1 MKTKFIIPFLLFQLL
16 FVNALLA
23 RSQTTLD
30 YKNRIHPEIAEDFM
44 VVSQNSHATEAG
56 YEILRKGG
64 NAVDAA
70 VAVGFALAVTL
81 PRAGNLGGGGF
92 MLIFDKKENKVS
104 TIDYR
109 SASPKSARSEMF
121 IKDSNVVRFG
131 HLVNAV
137 PGSVAG
143 LLKAHDGHGKLNLRQ
158 VLRPAIELAEKGFPV
173 TYDLNYALT
182 WSKESMLSNSASTS
196 KFYQGKEEPIEVS
209 KNFKQPKLANTLM
222 LISRKGRE
230 AFYEGEVAKW
240 ISEESLSRGGLIT
253 LEDLSSYEAKSREPI
268 SIDYRGYKIVSMPP
282 AASGGLVLLQILNI
296 LENFDI
302 PSLGHN
308 SARTIH
314 LLSESMQRAYADRAT
329 YHGDPDFF
337 DVPTTELLNKGYALK
352 RANSISSQRR
362 TEDGQI
368 FSGDLTKIDESPD
381 TTHFSVLDSE
391 GNAVSNT
398 YTLGSSFG
406 SGVTIEKAGFLMNN
420 QMRNFSHFY
429 GKSNEVSLKTSEANR
444 LEPGKRM
451 ISTQTPT
458 LVFNPKGDLIMVLG
472 SPGGGRIPNIIAQVI
487 SNVIDH
493 KMSYS
498 EAVLSP
504 RINQRLE
511 GNLELESGFSPD
523 TIELLEGRGHEVKSS
538 NTMGSVQAIF
548 VEGDLIYGVA
558 DTRRPGALAK
568 GD

>member
-222 LISRKGRE
+222 LISQKGRE
-230 AFYEGEVAKW
+230 AFYEEEVAKW

-352 RANSISSQRR
+352 RANSISSQR

>member
-352 RANSISSQRR
+352 RANTISSQR

>member
-352 RANSISSQRR
+352 RANSISSQR

>member
-196 KFYQGKEEPIEVS
+196 KFYQGKVEPIEVS

-352 RANSISSQRR
+352 RANSISSQR

>member
-1 MKTKFIIPFLLFQLL
+1 
-16 FVNALLA
+16 
-23 RSQTTLD
+23 
-30 YKNRIHPEIAEDFM
+30 
-44 VVSQNSHATEAG
+44 
-56 YEILRKGG
+56 
-64 NAVDAA
+64 
-70 VAVGFALAVTL
+70 
-81 PRAGNLGGGGF
+81 
-92 MLIFDKKENKVS
+92 
-104 TIDYR
+104 
-109 SASPKSARSEMF
+109 
-121 IKDSNVVRFG
+121 
-131 HLVNAV
+131 
-137 PGSVAG
+137 
-143 LLKAHDGHGKLNLRQ
+143 
-158 VLRPAIELAEKGFPV
+158 
-173 TYDLNYALT
+173 
-182 WSKESMLSNSASTS
+182 
-196 KFYQGKEEPIEVS
+196 
-209 KNFKQPKLANTLM
+209 
-222 LISRKGRE
+222 
-230 AFYEGEVAKW
+230 
-240 ISEESLSRGGLIT
+240 
-253 LEDLSSYEAKSREPI
+253 
-268 SIDYRGYKIVSMPP
+268 
-282 AASGGLVLLQILNI
+282 
-296 LENFDI
+296 
-302 PSLGHN
+302 
-308 SARTIH
+308 
-314 LLSESMQRAYADRAT
+314 MQRAYADRAT

-352 RANSISSQRR
+352 RANTISSQR

>member
-352 RANSISSQRR
+352 RANTISSQR

-458 LVFNPKGDLIMVLG
+458 LVFNPKGD
-472 SPGGGRIPNIIAQVI
+472 
-487 SNVIDH
+487 
-493 KMSYS
+493 
-498 EAVLSP
+498 
-504 RINQRLE
+504 
-511 GNLELESGFSPD
+511 
-523 TIELLEGRGHEVKSS
+523 
-538 NTMGSVQAIF
+538 
-548 VEGDLIYGVA
+548 
-558 DTRRPGALAK
+558 
-568 GD
+568 